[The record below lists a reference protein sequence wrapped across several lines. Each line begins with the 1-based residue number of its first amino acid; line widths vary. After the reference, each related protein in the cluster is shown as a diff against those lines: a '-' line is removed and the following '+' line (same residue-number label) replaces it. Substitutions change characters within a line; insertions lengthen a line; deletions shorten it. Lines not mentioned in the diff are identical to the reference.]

1 MVPNWVGETKTVNC
15 GQYEVKKITEIIPRF
30 KPIVLEAQKEL
41 DVHIWTGKNTFW
53 KVYFILLNFGLS
65 RLGDVIL
72 NANCVGNAFGTR
84 KSQNS

>member
-41 DVHIWTGKNTFW
+41 DVH
-53 KVYFILLNFGLS
+53 LD
-65 RLGDVIL
+65 R
-72 NANCVGNAFGTR
+72 
-84 KSQNS
+84 